1 MPQKRRVHSREF
13 KAKVALAALREDQ
26 TLAELALKYEVHPN
40 QITQWKKELLDN
52 ASEVFGK
59 GRKPVDDSEI
69 EQARLYEEIGR
80 LKIELDWL
88 KKKSAEMD
96 LRRSGK

>member
-59 GRKPVDDSEI
+59 GRKSVDDSEI